1 MPKSHGLAQFNSF
14 CSMSEAEEMCNFQ
27 IDIAYDLKDEDK
39 FARPPA
45 CQTASPDFSFCNV
58 KQLAGVCG

>member
-1 MPKSHGLAQFNSF
+1 
-14 CSMSEAEEMCNFQ
+14 MSEAEEMCNFQ